1 VRFPVSTW
9 KDKVLKVPCMT
20 GGGFLTPVRGAT
32 TAGNS
37 RKGRMF
43 PLEWKGLV
51 PSWHKLLESL
61 KASTAPNH
69 LNMTDFPMGGDAE
82 TTRAW

>member
-1 VRFPVSTW
+1 
-9 KDKVLKVPCMT
+9 
-20 GGGFLTPVRGAT
+20 
-32 TAGNS
+32 
-37 RKGRMF
+37 MF